1 MDKNR
6 LEVILS
12 WDEVKG
18 FVYPYV
24 VPLNK
29 SVEAQKELVYR
40 PFLDLAIGVCIQQP
54 GAYVSF
60 KVSRMWLQIWGIAEE
75 DLYKEAFKNL
85 LDEDV
90 LFCDVEDLLEKE
102 EIPVGECEWKLM
114 VLTNQLK
121 IFGAAEM
128 LNIPWLSQYAEQRQ
142 CDLFILPSSV
152 HEVLLHEVT
161 GRISAEEL
169 KRSVVEINRDV
180 LLPQERLSDCV
191 YYFDRRERRIR
202 IAA

>member
-1 MDKNR
+1 
-6 LEVILS
+6 
-12 WDEVKG
+12 
-18 FVYPYV
+18 
-24 VPLNK
+24 
-29 SVEAQKELVYR
+29 
-40 PFLDLAIGVCIQQP
+40 
-54 GAYVSF
+54 
-60 KVSRMWLQIWGIAEE
+60 
-75 DLYKEAFKNL
+75 
-85 LDEDV
+85 
-90 LFCDVEDLLEKE
+90 
-102 EIPVGECEWKLM
+102 M

-161 GRISAEEL
+161 GKISAAEL

-191 YYFDRRERRIR
+191 YYFDRRARRIR